1 MPSFSR
7 GHKKIGGGDIRRQD
21 QSLFIFI
28 NKKKSDKNYLLEYYI
43 VFMMFIFRTL
53 WMERFARNDRNGL
66 YGTEP
71 FGDGTKPF
79 EKGTKPFENGMLLR
93 CSSAFQCLFEE
104 ILSVC

>member
-1 MPSFSR
+1 M
-7 GHKKIGGGDIRRQD
+7 GVGALEGKI
-21 QSLFIFI
+21 SHCSSTLTT
-28 NKKKSDKNYLLEYYI
+28 KKSDKHYFLEYYI

-53 WMERFARNDRNGL
+53 WMERFARNDKNGL
-66 YGTEP
+66 YGTERFGDGTER

-79 EKGTKPFENGMLLR
+79 ENGMFLR